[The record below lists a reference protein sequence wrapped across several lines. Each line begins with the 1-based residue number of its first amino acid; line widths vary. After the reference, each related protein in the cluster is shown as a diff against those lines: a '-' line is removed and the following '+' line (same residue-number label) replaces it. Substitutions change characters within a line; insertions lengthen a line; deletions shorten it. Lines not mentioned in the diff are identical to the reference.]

1 VQEQPFHDV
10 RVHFTRLD
18 ASGRI
23 VLPREM
29 REHLH
34 MEAGDPIVVIEDE
47 NSCRIATAKQSLA
60 EAQAYFADLVPPDV
74 SLVDSLLAERRVEA
88 ARE

>member
-1 VQEQPFHDV
+1 MLDQPYQDV
-10 RVHFTRLD
+10 HVHFTRVD

-34 MEAGDPIVVIEDE
+34 MEAGDPIVLIEDQK
-47 NSCRIATAKQSLA
+47 SCRIATAKQSLA
-60 EAQAYFADLVPPDV
+60 EAQAYFTELVPPEV
-74 SLVDSLLAERRVEA
+74 SLVDSLLAERRAEVE
-88 ARE
+88 RE